1 MHSCTV
7 LILSVLLLIKSY
19 LHFVS
24 HYQNKLGDSQCT
36 NQMTSIC
43 LDNKVTKWNR
53 ENVGYELKQWIKSVS
68 FELNPSNYKIGE
80 ENNCKQLFCTKNDFF
95 HRYGP
100 DAISDQVMIFG
111 NLNHH
116 QKTYFGENI
125 EFKGPV
131 WADLNNPDDWKIME
145 FSRGVFQ
152 IKLHQNASLRNGL
165 YYGKLNNEELR
176 IGKNDRGT
184 INSQPIIISF

>member
-1 MHSCTV
+1 MQNCIISV
-7 LILSVLLLIKSY
+7 LSVILLIKSFF
-19 LHFVS
+19 HFEANF
-24 HYQNKLGDSQCT
+24 QRKFDDSPCT
-36 NQMTSIC
+36 TQMKSVC
-43 LDNKVTKWNR
+43 LDNKVTKWNK
-53 ENVGYELKQWIKSVS
+53 ENVGYKLKQWIKSVL
-68 FELNPSNYKIGE
+68 FELHPSNYKIGE
-80 ENNCKQLFCTKNDFF
+80 ESNCKQLFFTKNDFF

-165 YYGKLNNEELR
+165 YYGKLNNEELW

-184 INSQPIIISF
+184 INSQPIIF